1 VTATPAPVTV
11 SVTTPSDLGPG
22 SLRAAF
28 EAASADPRIGGI
40 RLDERLGSIALATPL
55 VLSAAQPIEIDGNG
69 AVVEAAASGIGSA
82 AAPLRGAIVS
92 NGGGDLTIRGLT
104 VRGSAGVGILVHVPA
119 DRGGELAVTLERVA
133 VEGSRLQGVL
143 VNDQAAYFADHE
155 TQESGGS
162 SASVRVVLRVCRL
175 VRNGWGGLD
184 NDGLRVNEGGA
195 GSLHVAID
203 DTIADGNG
211 GEGIELDERGT
222 GDAIVV
228 VRRTSASDNGALT
241 TEDLDDGIDIDE
253 TGPGGIEARFV
264 DVSASRNAQQGVE
277 LNENNLGDLDLTMTR
292 VTADDNGAEGIEV
305 EEDDHAKKH
314 PGEPWGGDLNV
325 SLTDVSASRNGRDG
339 ERDVDL
345 REKADGELNR

>member
-1 VTATPAPVTV
+1 MTTPSAAVTV
-11 SVTTPSDLGPG
+11 AVTTPSDLGPG

-28 EAASADPRIGGI
+28 DAANSDPRIGII
-40 RLDERLGSIALATPL
+40 RLDERLGPIAPADPL
-55 VLSAAQPIEIDGNG
+55 ILSASQPIAIDGNG
-69 AVVEAAASGIGSA
+69 AIVDGGAPGIGSA
-82 AAPLRGAIVS
+82 APPLRGAIVA
-92 NGGGDLTIRGLT
+92 NGGGDLTIRDLT
-104 VRGSAGVGILVHVPA
+104 VRDSAGVGILVDVPA
-119 DRGGELAVTLERVA
+119 ASTGELAVTLERVI
-133 VEGSRLQGVL
+133 VEGCRLHGVL

-155 TQESGGS
+155 TLASGGS
-162 SASVRVVLRVCRL
+162 DASVRVELRGCRL
-175 VRNGWGGLD
+175 IRNGWGGLD

-195 GSLHVAID
+195 GTLYVAID

-211 GEGIELDERGT
+211 GEGIELDERGA

-253 TGPGGIEARFV
+253 TGPGDIDARFA
-264 DVSASRNAQQGVE
+264 DVSANRNAQQGIE
-277 LNENNLGDLDLTMTR
+277 LNENNLGDLDLAMTR

-305 EEDDHAKKH
+305 EEDDHARKH

-325 SLTDVSASRNGRDG
+325 SLTDVEASRNGRDG

-345 REKADGELNR
+345 RERADGELNR